1 MNNLF
6 SMKDLTTEEIY
17 KLLKTAESFA
27 KGECWTP
34 EEQTFAVNLFFE
46 PSTRT
51 KTSFE
56 MAERK
61 LGIEVIP
68 FEAGAS
74 SILKGETMEDTLRT
88 LESIGVDLAVIRHK
102 QDAFYEAL
110 EGKYNMKIVNAGDGC
125 GQHPTQSLLDLLT
138 IKQEFGKF
146 EGLKVTIV
154 GDLSHSRVA
163 RSNSEALTA
172 LGAEI
177 YYSGPPE
184 WFEGDAENSDNYV
197 GMEEAIRFSDVLMLL
212 RIQHERHENMA
223 ALTAEQYHG
232 KYGLTLEREKKMKPS
247 SIIMHP
253 GPVNRGVEIADSL
266 VDSGKSR
273 IFKQMENGVYARM
286 AVLKHLLDK

>member
-6 SMKDLTTEEIY
+6 SMKDLTTEQIY
-17 KLLKTAESFA
+17 KLLQTAESFS
-27 KGECWTP
+27 KEESWTP
-34 EEQTFAVNLFFE
+34 KKQTFAVNLFFE

-88 LESIGVDLAVIRHK
+88 LESIGVDVAVIRHK

-110 EGKYNMKIVNAGDGC
+110 AGKFNIKIVNGGDGC

-138 IKQEFGKF
+138 IKQEFGTF

-163 RSNSEALTA
+163 RSNTEALTA
-172 LGAEI
+172 LGAEVF
-177 YYSGPPE
+177 YSGPPE
-184 WFEGDAENSDNYV
+184 WFEGDAEKSENYV
-197 GMEEAIRFSDVLMLL
+197 DIDEAIAFSDVLMLL
-212 RIQHERHENMA
+212 RIQHERHESTTN
-223 ALTAEQYHG
+223 LSAELYHER
-232 KYGLTLEREKKMKPS
+232 YGLTIEREKKMKPS

-266 VDSGKSR
+266 VDSEKSR